1 MYSLPGCDSRSRVSS
16 FLLACTLIIGCGT
29 LAAQTK
35 AAPAVAPPKAAP
47 AAGLAAYA
55 YVGSSVSGNGSGYV
69 MQYVIGNSGVSLST
83 GSSVFGASGYLAVT
97 SQYVFATDGTNI
109 VTYTRATSGGL
120 AQTSTVDGTAHNI
133 TPQDSAVGPLTVDLT
148 GHTLYAAEINYDGA
162 DDDAYTIWT
171 INSDGSL
178 TYVSP
183 TGINVDYH
191 SYLAFTPDNLHAY
204 GVGCYF
210 ASWDLFGFT
219 RNNDG
224 TLASFNPQAQIPPGN
239 NNPMYCPADLAVSAM
254 NYVVVAYQDVS
265 NPGSPY
271 LLAVYTLNSDGTLGL
286 VQNSEV
292 TTPFTGEESMAFD
305 PTGSYLA
312 VAGNAGIQM
321 YALQSGG
328 TLAPAGSVVDSNVT
342 FNVVKWDSSGHLYA
356 ISGSGMYV
364 FTATAG
370 VLTPAPGSPLPV
382 SDAASLAVLPAQ

>member
-1 MYSLPGCDSRSRVSS
+1 MPPR
-16 FLLACTLIIGCGT
+16 LIRRI
-29 LAAQTK
+29 A
-35 AAPAVAPPKAAP
+35 
-47 AAGLAAYA
+47 
-55 YVGSSVSGNGSGYV
+55 
-69 MQYVIGNSGVSLST
+69 
-83 GSSVFGASGYLAVT
+83 
-97 SQYVFATDGTNI
+97 
-109 VTYTRATSGGL
+109 
-120 AQTSTVDGTAHNI
+120 
-133 TPQDSAVGPLTVDLT
+133 
-148 GHTLYAAEINYDGA
+148 A

-171 INSDGSL
+171 INSYGSL

-305 PTGSYLA
+305 PHRKLSGRGGQRGNPDVCLA
-312 VAGNAGIQM
+312 VGRHAGAGRLRRRQQCDLQCREVGQQRSPIRDQRLGNVCLHRDCGSADPCARI
-321 YALQSGG
+321 AL
-328 TLAPAGSVVDSNVT
+328 AG
-342 FNVVKWDSSGHLYA
+342 KRCG
-356 ISGSGMYV
+356 
-364 FTATAG
+364 
-370 VLTPAPGSPLPV
+370 
-382 SDAASLAVLPAQ
+382 